1 MYDPLGL
8 SIGTTNLVAARDG
21 NPPVSRRAV
30 LTLYPH
36 CAPKIGLPEEDPT
49 PTEPGMR
56 LGGFVERIGDSVAL
70 VSGDGS
76 AHDPE
81 LLMVEALDAMV
92 LAAGADAGSSEI
104 SIAVPSYWKPGT
116 TQALR
121 NGLRTHLGFVRS
133 GMAPRLV
140 SDAIASLTAAN
151 AELCLAA
158 TGTVGLVDF
167 GGSGTSVTLVNIA
180 GDFEPVTPTLRYP
193 DFSGDEIDAAILLR
207 VFEELGH
214 GSGIDPASTA
224 AVGQF
229 AQLREQCR
237 AAKEQLST
245 DKVAEF
251 TAELGGRRSNMRLT
265 RNELGDL
272 IQDRLT
278 GFIFAFDKML
288 VRQGKSWTD
297 LAAVVTVG
305 GGASIPLIAE
315 RLSVHSR
322 RPVVSPS
329 QPACAAAA
337 GALLLASRGEETDPR
352 TRTSVGLLTSSATA
366 GEVVDLGAG
375 DLLVIDHDAL
385 TDRELAW
392 SQTEYPGDI
401 RVPYTPDDFDEDG
414 QAGWSMRLNLIEEPP
429 PVGRPWRRLRFSQLI
444 VGLCALVAMTA
455 IGGVAYTLT
464 GIENHQAPP
473 VPSVAPIPLPP
484 VSSLLPSPV
493 PPPPTAVPPPP
504 TAAPVPSS
512 VPPPPP
518 PPPEPPPSPPPP
530 PPPPVVVTPEP
541 PPVVTHPH
549 PRPPQTTQPPV
560 TTVMTTPTTPPPP
573 PPTTT
578 PTSEPPPPPP
588 TTTTTTVPMTTQWIH
603 VPLLPI
609 PIPIQVP
616 ASQVPANPAPQYPG
630 QQYPGYPGQ
639 QYPGYPGGGY
649 PGGGYSQNPFLG
661 PGY

>member
-36 CAPKIGLPEEDPT
+36 CAPKVGLPEEDPNL
-49 PTEPGMR
+49 TEPGM
-56 LGGFVERIGDSVAL
+56 LMSGFVDRVGDSVAL
-70 VSGDGS
+70 VSVDGS
-76 AHDPE
+76 AHDPD

-104 SIAVPSYWKPGT
+104 SIAVPSYWKPAT
-116 TQALR
+116 AQALR

-158 TGTVGLVDF
+158 TGVVGLLDF
-167 GGSGTSVTLVNIA
+167 GGSGTSATLIDLA
-180 GDFEPVTPTLRYP
+180 GDFKPLSATMRYT
-193 DFSGDEIDAAILLR
+193 DFSGDVIDQALLLC

-224 AVGQF
+224 AVGQL
-229 AQLREQCR
+229 ARLREQCR
-237 AAKEQLST
+237 SAKEQLST
-245 DKVAEF
+245 ERATEF
-251 TAELGGRRSNMRLT
+251 AAELGGRRATMKFT
-265 RNELGDL
+265 RDELGDL

-278 GFIFAFDKML
+278 GLIYAFDDML
-288 VRQGKSWTD
+288 CRHRKSWND
-297 LAAVVTVG
+297 LSAVVTVG
-305 GGASIPLIAE
+305 GGASIPLVNE

-329 QPACAAAA
+329 QPAFAAAA
-337 GALLLASRGEETDPR
+337 GALLLAARGEEVDLR
-352 TRTSVGLLTSSATA
+352 TRTSIGLLTSSAAA
-366 GEVVDLGAG
+366 GEVVDLGVG
-375 DLLVIDHDAL
+375 DLLVIDEEAL

-401 RVPYTPDDFDEDG
+401 RVPYTPEAFDEESNPG
-414 QAGWSMRLNLIEEPP
+414 GWSMRLNVIEPP
-429 PVGRPWRRLRFSQLI
+429 RQRAWRRVRLSQLV
-444 VGLCALVAMTA
+444 VGMFALVAMTA

-473 VPSVAPIPLPP
+473 VPTMVPVPVPP
-484 VSSLLPSPV
+484 VSSMLPSLA
-493 PPPPTAVPPPP
+493 PPPPAPPSAVPPPP
-504 TAAPVPSS
+504 SAEPAPVS

-518 PPPEPPPSPPPP
+518 PPPEPPPAPP
-530 PPPPVVVTPEP
+530 PPPPVVTAEP

-560 TTVMTTPTTPPPP
+560 MTTPTTTPPPPP

-578 PTSEPPPPPP
+578 PPPPPP
-588 TTTTTTVPMTTQWIH
+588 TSTTVPMTTQWIH
-603 VPLLPI
+603 VPLLPV

-616 ASQVPANPAPQYPG
+616 ASQVPANPAPQYPA
-630 QQYPGYPGQ
+630 QQYPG
-639 QYPGYPGGGY
+639 QYPGGGYGGGY
-649 PGGGYSQNPFLG
+649 PGGGYPQNPFLG

>member
-8 SIGTTNLVAARDG
+8 SIGTTNLVAASSG
-21 NPPVSRRAV
+21 STPVTRRAV

-36 CAPKIGLPEEDPT
+36 CAPKIGVPGENPPLN
-49 PTEPGMR
+49 EPGM
-56 LGGFVERIGDSVAL
+56 LLSGFVQRIGDSIAL

-76 AHDPE
+76 AHDPD

-92 LAAGADAGSSEI
+92 LAAGADAASSEI
-104 SIAVPSYWKPGT
+104 SIAVPAYWKAGSV
-116 TQALR
+116 QALR
-121 NGLRTHLGFVRS
+121 NALRTHLGFVRS

-224 AVGQF
+224 AVGQL

-288 VRQGKSWTD
+288 VRHGKSWTD

-337 GALLLASRGEETDPR
+337 GALLLASRGEETDLR

-375 DLLVIDHDAL
+375 DVLVIDHDAL

-455 IGGVAYTLT
+455 IGGVAYTLAS
-464 GIENHQAPP
+464 IENREAPP
-473 VPSVAPIPLPP
+473 VPTVVPVPVPP
-484 VSSLLPSPV
+484 VSSLLPSPA
-493 PPPPTAVPPPP
+493 PPPPSVVAPPPSP
-504 TAAPVPSS
+504 EPAPS

-518 PPPEPPPSPPPP
+518 APPPP
-530 PPPPVVVTPEP
+530 PPPPVVTAEP

-549 PRPPQTTQPPV
+549 PRPPQTTQPPSP
-560 TTVMTTPTTPPPP
+560 VMTTPTTPPPP
-573 PPTTT
+573 PPPTTT
-578 PTSEPPPPPP
+578 PPPPP
-588 TTTTTTVPMTTQWIH
+588 TTTTTSVPMTTQWIH

-616 ASQVPANPAPQYPG
+616 ASQAPQAPQYP
-630 QQYPGYPGQ
+630 QQYPGQYPQ
-639 QYPGYPGGGY
+639 QYPGGGQYPGQY
-649 PGGGYSQNPFLG
+649 GGGGNPFLG